1 MIDKVKEQLLALN
14 YTLVENDDIILKFT
28 LEKTE
33 SYIKNYCNILE
44 IPEELNSV
52 VIDMTMA
59 NFLMAKKSIATSSES
74 ESNTI
79 VDTPSVIQSI
89 HEGDTTITYATNTNE
104 STPEQKSQEYLNG
117 LIENAEKQL
126 IKYRCLSW

>member
-104 STPEQKSQEYLNG
+104 ATPEQKSQEYLNG

>member
-14 YTLVENDDIILKFT
+14 YTLAENDDIILKFT

-44 IPEELNSV
+44 IPEELNTV
-52 VIDMTMA
+52 VIDLTMA